1 MPRLRHLHA
10 QARRDHRHW
19 IVAAAKAELVELG
32 ARATELKVTMAGLAE
47 EREELTERAEEIQ
60 PQLVSLQSDILR
72 EVPSVQ
78 TARSQ
83 TNTVIARK
91 LVVQKSLDLVN
102 RRDIGQTWLSSSA
115 KRVPASIAARTSSI
129 GVTRRS
135 RSKGCR

>member
-1 MPRLRHLHA
+1 MLKPDGT
-10 QARRDHRHW
+10 DHRHW